1 MRGEADAAVAQ
12 PARRAHLAVAVLAP
26 GGGPHDATAP
36 ECGRQGI
43 HGRRLAAADAI
54 SAGSCPRLLLLQPPV
69 VLEVAEP
76 LLVVD
81 LELLLRL
88 RSLLLLEQV
97 VQGAGGGGSRV
108 VVAPRVQALGQLV
121 LILLQLELPHLY
133 SPQQE
138 RRKKKVVGIEWE
150 RKNP

>member
-1 MRGEADAAVAQ
+1 
-12 PARRAHLAVAVLAP
+12 
-26 GGGPHDATAP
+26 
-36 ECGRQGI
+36 
-43 HGRRLAAADAI
+43 
-54 SAGSCPRLLLLQPPV
+54 

-97 VQGAGGGGSRV
+97 VQGAGGGGRV

-121 LILLQLELPHLY
+121 LVLLQLELPHLH

-138 RRKKKVVGIEWE
+138 RRKKKVGVVGIERE
-150 RKNP
+150 NRNP